1 MMATSEFR
9 RNLISGASLILLA
22 LFLAASA
29 TPRWPKPHDD
39 KPAMAMVLAVDPSSS
54 KVKWELGGSL
64 HTVHGTFRVARGKV
78 EFDASI
84 GKADGEIVVD
94 AKSGESG
101 NDSRDKKMHNDVL
114 ESVKFGEIVFHP
126 DRVEG
131 KVASSSASTIR
142 IHGTFDIHGGRQELI
157 IPMQVELSKDHWKGT
172 GKFKVPYVQWGM
184 KNPSNFFLKVDS
196 EVEVEVEMTGGVQ
209 GVSEGKS

>member
-1 MMATSEFR
+1 MTASEIR
-9 RNLISGASLILLA
+9 RNLFCGAFLAVIA

-29 TPRWPKPHDD
+29 APRWPKPHDD
-39 KPAMAMVLAVDPSSS
+39 KPTGATVLSVDTSNS

-64 HTVHGTFRVARGKV
+64 HTVHGTFRVTRGKV
-78 EFDASI
+78 EFDASS
-84 GKADGEIVVD
+84 GKASGEIVVD

-114 ESVKFGEIVFHP
+114 ESAKFGEIVFYP

-131 KVASSSASTIR
+131 KVASSGASTIQ
-142 IHGTFDIHGGRQELI
+142 IHGTFDIHGGKQELT
-157 IPMQVELSKDHWKGT
+157 IPMQVELSADHWKGT
-172 GKFKVPYVQWGM
+172 GKFKVPYAQWGM

-196 EVEVEVEMTGGVQ
+196 SVEVEVEMNGGVQ
-209 GVSEGKS
+209 GAIGAKS